1 MEVALLA
8 LAVVLLAGLLLT
20 VALRRT
26 RARRRATA
34 TADELASMLRPE
46 LPAEQSERERCA
58 ELAAQRAAAAEL
70 EGRLRQVRARIAV
83 LEERQVGPPQR
94 R

>member
-8 LAVVLLAGLLLT
+8 LAVVLLAGLLVT
-20 VALRRT
+20 VAVRRT
-26 RARRRATA
+26 RGRRRATA
-34 TADELASMLRPE
+34 GAEELMSMLQRE

-58 ELAAQRAAAAEL
+58 ELAAQRAAASEL

-83 LEERQVGPPQR
+83 LEERQVGPPQSR
-94 R
+94 

>member
-1 MEVALLA
+1 MAVGLFA
-8 LAVVLLAGLLLT
+8 LAVVVLTGLL
-20 VALRRT
+20 VAVSVRRT

-34 TADELASMLRPE
+34 DADELASLLRQE

-58 ELAAQRAAAAEL
+58 ELAAQRATVAEL
-70 EGRLRQVRARIAV
+70 EARLREVRIRIAV